1 MPIKR
6 VLVLANSW
14 KHQYRCVAGRE
25 VIDVGDG
32 QYTLG
37 GWVRPVGSRGRGELN
52 YAERLQTNDREAQ
65 VFDFVEIPLSAHAG
79 DPLQPENWTIT
90 GPRSWRNVNHEYQRP
105 EPTFF
110 LETPAD
116 LWLGCPA
123 GTDRSDQSAMGR
135 GQAGGVTVQGA
146 KVLPA
151 LSGVRTDRLPHS
163 CLIDHPP
170 AGSLYVIRPEHFRLC
185 LTVVGGKDKRRAAF
199 RYRGVDYNLA
209 VTDPKIGDEYFLF
222 RAKTGEFR
230 LRCGD
235 HCLICVSLAGEF
247 DGFHYKVV
255 ATIFEGA

>member
-14 KHQYRCVAGRE
+14 KHQFRCVAGRE

-32 QYTLG
+32 QYKLA

-65 VFDFVEIPLSAHAG
+65 VFDFVEIPLSAPAG

-90 GPRSWRNVNHEYQRP
+90 GPRTWRNVNHEYQRP
-105 EPTFF
+105 APSFF

-116 LWLGCPA
+116 LWLGCPTA
-123 GTDRSDQSAMGR
+123 TDHRP
-135 GQAGGVTVQGA
+135 QAAVARVHTSGAVTHA
-146 KVLPA
+146 AEALPA
-151 LSGVRTDRLPHS
+151 STTRRTDRLPHS
-163 CLIDHPP
+163 CLVEHPP
-170 AGSLYVIRPEHFRLC
+170 ASSLYVIRPERFRLC

-199 RYRGVDYNLA
+199 RYRGVEYNLA

-222 RAKTGEFR
+222 RAKPGEFR

-235 HCLICVSLAGEF
+235 NCLICVSLAGEF

-255 ATIFEGA
+255 ATIFEDA